1 MKKNWVMERLVKDLK
16 YSLIIVTDMIF
27 LKNNFKRQYN
37 LDINKAEINILHL
50 PPRERTRAK
59 LNPDTTLG
67 Y

>member
-27 LKNNFKRQYN
+27 IKNNFKRQYN
-37 LDINKAEINILHL
+37 LDINQAEINILHL
-50 PPRERTRAK
+50 PPGERRRAK
-59 LNPDTTLG
+59 VNPDTTLG